1 MRLLISAD
9 DLSQFPVLLS
19 RFDLSEKTISIGQ
32 TLHSE
37 AFPPFVADLQSHGK
51 TAFEASM
58 HLSAA
63 LLKQSYHL
71 VLLIGE
77 CKSRESQQEWQNV
90 IRTVPL
96 HSDKDLSSVYDS
108 GIMDPAKPPHQR
120 GGLINMTNAYF
131 NVVLPIPKVLAYSF
145 PNEKV
150 SETALDNNQ
159 VHARTASG
167 LQYAGLFHQANFYQL
182 RWAGAID
189 REAENSLIRILEAIQ

>member
-9 DLSQFPVLLS
+9 DLSQFPVLRN
-19 RFDLSEKTISIGQ
+19 RFDLTEKTISIGQ

-37 AFPPFVADLQSHGK
+37 AFSPFVADLPRHGK

-58 HLSAA
+58 HLSAV

-77 CKSRESQQEWQNV
+77 CKARENLQEWLNV

-96 HSDKDLSSVYDS
+96 YSDKDLSSVYDS

-131 NVVLPIPKVLAYSF
+131 NVFLPIPKVLAYSF
-145 PNEKV
+145 PNEELPDK
-150 SETALDNNQ
+150 ALDNNQ
-159 VHARTASG
+159 IHARTASG
-167 LQYAGLFHQANFYQL
+167 LQYASLFHQANFYQL
-182 RWAGAID
+182 RWSGMID
-189 REAENSLIRILEAIQ
+189 EEAENSLIRILEAIQ